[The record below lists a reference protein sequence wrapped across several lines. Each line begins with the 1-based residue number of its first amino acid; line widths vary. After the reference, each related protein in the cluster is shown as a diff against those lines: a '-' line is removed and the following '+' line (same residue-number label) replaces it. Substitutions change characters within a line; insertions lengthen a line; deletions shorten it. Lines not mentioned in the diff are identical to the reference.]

1 MMGYLYLAIALFCGA
16 AKGYCGKKT
25 SGYVNGFKDAMLT
38 NTIRMALCIVI
49 GLIMIIAGGNVS
61 FMLPSPKL
69 LLISALSGVTTSV
82 FVVTWLLSVKK
93 GAYMM
98 LDVFLT
104 LGVLVPILL
113 GLFLFDEN
121 VRLNQWIGLAILV
134 VAVIIMCSYNNSIK
148 EKITPFSLLMLVI
161 CGVSNGLTSFS
172 QKLFVKRC
180 ADIPIAV
187 FNLYTYVFS
196 AIVLIAFYFVFN
208 HREKSADSKGFG
220 VKSILGYVIVMAIC
234 LFLNSYFATL
244 AAGYLDSAKL
254 YPLNQGAALALSS
267 VMSAIFF
274 KEKLTLKCIVGLI
287 LTFIGLVVI
296 NVL

>member
-1 MMGYLYLAIALFCGA
+1 MIGYLYLAIALFCGA

-25 SGYVNGFKDAMLT
+25 SGHVDGLKDAMLT
-38 NTIRMALCIVI
+38 NTVRMVVCIVI
-49 GLIMIIAGGNVS
+49 GMIMIVVGGNIAFAVPN
-61 FMLPSPKL
+61 LKL

-113 GLFLFDEN
+113 GLFLFDES

-134 VAVIIMCSYNNSIK
+134 VAVVIMCSYNNSIK
-148 EKITPFSLLMLVI
+148 EKITPFSLFLLVI

-187 FNLYTYVFS
+187 FNLYTYIFS
-196 AIVLIAFYFVFN
+196 AIVLTVFYFVFKMRDKN
-208 HREKSADSKGFG
+208 AKNESFG
-220 VKSILGYVIVMAIC
+220 VKSILGYVIVMAVC

-267 VMSAIFF
+267 FMSAIFF
-274 KEKLTLKCIVGLI
+274 KEKLTVKCIVGLV

>member
-1 MMGYLYLAIALFCGA
+1 MGYLYLAIALFCGA

>member
-1 MMGYLYLAIALFCGA
+1 MIGYLYLAIALFCGA

-25 SGYVNGFKDAMLT
+25 GGYVNGFKDAMLT

-49 GLIMIIAGGNVS
+49 GLIMIIVGGNIT
-61 FMLPSPKL
+61 FMFPNPKL

-104 LGVLVPILL
+104 LGVFVPILL

-121 VRLNQWIGLAILV
+121 VRLNQWVGLAFLV
-134 VAVIIMCSYNNSIK
+134 VAVVIMCSYNNSIK

-196 AIVLIAFYFVFN
+196 AIVLIVFYFVFKQ
-208 HREKSADSKGFG
+208 REKNTENKGVG

-234 LFLNSYFATL
+234 LFLNSYFATPPVI
-244 AAGYLDSAKL
+244 SIRQ
-254 YPLNQGAALALSS
+254 NF
-267 VMSAIFF
+267 IR
-274 KEKLTLKCIVGLI
+274 LI
-287 LTFIGLVVI
+287 KGRRWRCRPSCRQYFSKKSLP
-296 NVL
+296 